1 MTRYAKNVG
10 GHVPR
15 GTLYCA
21 NNLYLPSGR
30 PP

>member
-10 GHVPR
+10 GHVPL
-15 GTLYCA
+15 GTPYGA
-21 NNLYLPSGR
+21 SNLYLPSGR